1 MRELSPNRLPHIS
14 PTYSN
19 CRVFQGPALCLL
31 ALNVGTDFLLTHTK
45 WLCCDLNCSFAFFCF
60 FFLGGGGWCCFVL
73 CFLENFWNSLI
84 SNFLCVRF
92 FTIIYN
98 NGK

>member
-14 PTYSN
+14 PTYSY

-60 FFLGGGGWCCFVL
+60 FFSGGGVVVFCFML
-73 CFLENFWNSLI
+73 FRKFLEQFNFK
-84 SNFLCVRF
+84 FPLC
-92 FTIIYN
+92 
-98 NGK
+98 